1 MHQVYELNA
10 RTWRSERTQ
19 ELGRPATLDDLDFGF
34 LDHLVENGFTWLY
47 LFGTWTN
54 GPLIRAHALADAGL
68 HRQLHSVLPDFT
80 ADDISGEPLSIGH
93 YTIKDVLGGDL
104 ALEALRERARA
115 SGLSLMLDFA
125 PNHIGLD
132 HPWASAHPEFL
143 IQGSE
148 DDLRRHPGS
157 FIRLHGTIFAHGR
170 DPNFPAWRDTL
181 QINYSSREAQDAVIE
196 MANQVASRC
205 DGLRCEEA
213 MLLLPDVFRGTW
225 HRDIE
230 PFWRRCT
237 DAVRAAHPGTL
248 FVAEVYWNK
257 EWELQQQGFDFTYD
271 KTLYDRLLTDNAES
285 IRAHLRAA
293 PDYQSHCVRFLEND
307 DEQRAAATF
316 ASIDH
321 HRGALFLTGM
331 VPGMLL
337 CHYGQE
343 DGRRMHSP
351 HRCRRRPPE
360 EGSPFHRRAFRELL
374 HLLAEPARH
383 DGRWQ
388 LLEPRGA
395 DGRSL
400 IGCLWTLTGY
410 HSLVLIVNAG
420 WGHVTGAVDAGPL
433 AERDCQFQ
441 DCLASGPFRPVT
453 AATLR
458 DEALRVSLPPWGVQT
473 WRVMHVR

>member
-1 MHQVYELNA
+1 
-10 RTWRSERTQ
+10 
-19 ELGRPATLDDLDFGF
+19 
-34 LDHLVENGFTWLY
+34 LY
-47 LFGTWTN
+47 LFGVWTT
-54 GPLIRAHALADAGL
+54 GPLSRAHALNDDDL
-68 HRQLHSVLPDFT
+68 QKHLQSILPDFRSE
-80 ADDISGEPLSIGH
+80 DIDGAPLSVGS
-93 YTIKDVLGGDL
+93 YVVKSELGDDH
-104 ALEALRERARA
+104 ALERLRGRARA
-115 SGLSLMLDFA
+115 SGLSLMLDFT
-125 PNHIGLD
+125 PNHVGLD
-132 HPWASAHPEFL
+132 HPWASQWPALL

-148 DDLRRHPGS
+148 ADIGAFPNA
-157 FIRLHGTIFAHGR
+157 FIRLHGHIFAHGR

-181 QINYSSREAQDAVIE
+181 QIDYSRHEAQAAVIA
-196 MANQVASRC
+196 MACEVASRC

-225 HRDIE
+225 RREME

-248 FVAEVYWNK
+248 FAAEVYWNK

-271 KTLYDRLLTDNAES
+271 KILYDRLLTDNAEG

-293 PDYQSHCVRFLEND
+293 ADYQSHCVRFLEND

-316 ASIDH
+316 TSIDH

-351 HRCRRRPPE
+351 HRSRRRPPE

-388 LLEPRGA
+388 LLEPRDA
-395 DGRSL
+395 SGRSL

-410 HSLVLIVNAG
+410 HSLAFIVNAS
-420 WGHVTGAVDAGPL
+420 WSHVSGAVEAGPL

-441 DCLASGPFRPVT
+441 DCLTSSPSRTVT
-453 AATLR
+453 AATLNHQGM
-458 DEALRVSLPPWGVQT
+458 RVSLPPWGVQA
-473 WRVMHVR
+473 WRVMQVR

>member
-10 RTWRSERTQ
+10 RTWRTERSQ
-19 ELGRPATLDDLDFGF
+19 ELGREACLDDLDYGF
-34 LDHLVENGFTWLY
+34 LDHLVESGFTWLY
-47 LFGTWTN
+47 LFGAWMT
-54 GPLIRAHALADAGL
+54 GPLSRAHALADHEL

-80 ADDISGEPLSIGH
+80 PDDIGGAPLSIGD
-93 YTIKDVLGGDL
+93 YVVKSELGDDD
-104 ALEALRERARA
+104 ALTRLRERARA

-125 PNHIGLD
+125 PNHVGLD
-132 HPWASAHPEFL
+132 HPWAQDHPEFL

-148 DDLRRHPGS
+148 RDLRTFPAA
-157 FIRLHGTIFAHGR
+157 FVRLNDHIFAHGR

-181 QINYSSREAQDAVIE
+181 QIDYSRRDTQDAVIA
-196 MANQVASRC
+196 MAIAIASRC

-213 MLLLPDVFRGTW
+213 MLLLPDVFHGTW
-225 HRDIE
+225 RRDME

-248 FVAEVYWNK
+248 FLAEVYWNK

-271 KTLYDRLLTDNAES
+271 KTLYDRLLTDNAEA
-285 IRAHLRAA
+285 IRGHLRAA
-293 PDYQSHCVRFLEND
+293 ADYQSHCVRFLEND

-351 HRCRRRPPE
+351 HRSRRRPPE

-388 LLEPRGA
+388 LLEPRDAG
-395 DGRSL
+395 GRSL

-410 HSLVLIVNAG
+410 HSLAFIVNAS
-420 WGHVTGAVDAGPL
+420 WSHVTGAVEAGPL

-441 DCLASGPFRPVT
+441 DCLVSGPTQAVVAT
-453 AATLR
+453 TLR
-458 DEALRVSLPPWGVQT
+458 DEGLRVSLPPWGVQA
-473 WRVMHVR
+473 WRVMQVR